1 MILNSIEQDGTG
13 SSLDLEILE
22 NIDSKFSKPLLIM
35 GGAGKPEHITDAL
48 KLNKINGVITGN
60 LFNFLGT
67 GLEISRNLAI
77 KSGVKLANFKK
88 LNFKLLHTKL

>member
-1 MILNSIEQDGTG
+1 MWVKKNIELNSKLLNKVSKSNCGDVILNSI
-13 SSLDLEILE
+13 
-22 NIDSKFSKPLLIM
+22 
-35 GGAGKPEHITDAL
+35 EHITDAL

-77 KSGVKLANFKK
+77 KSGVKLANFQKIK
-88 LNFKLLHTKL
+88 L